1 MVSGEPSGWLE
12 EPAYGSSHSLP
23 TLGNP
28 SMPVPC
34 SLEGLPSGLWQSSG
48 HSIELSVRHCRLST
62 SAGGKQAHLGRLHRG
77 PAARQ
82 SIPVRISAELR
93 QKPSLL
99 SVLSLPCTL
108 TPSLSSQYAGHSLA
122 REPSTEEKRS
132 HRVNQNM
139 TLVGLTSSGELFK
152 RDPGC

>member
-1 MVSGEPSGWLE
+1 LTLVLQLLHSKQAPWGRIKHLVLVSGEQGGRVDVLVSGEPSGWLE

-77 PAARQ
+77 PQLGKSR
-82 SIPVRISAELR
+82 
-93 QKPSLL
+93 
-99 SVLSLPCTL
+99 
-108 TPSLSSQYAGHSLA
+108 AGL
-122 REPSTEEKRS
+122 
-132 HRVNQNM
+132 
-139 TLVGLTSSGELFK
+139 
-152 RDPGC
+152 